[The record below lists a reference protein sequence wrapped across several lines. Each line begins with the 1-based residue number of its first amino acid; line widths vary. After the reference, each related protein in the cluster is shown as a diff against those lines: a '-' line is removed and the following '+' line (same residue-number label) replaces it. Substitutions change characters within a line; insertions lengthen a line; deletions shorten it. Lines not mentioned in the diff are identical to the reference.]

1 MQPGDYS
8 MFREAAVR
16 LKGDEGFR
24 SLATGFSRLPRQE
37 GRVVVIRSGTGR
49 VKIGILA
56 PAPL

>member
-1 MQPGDYS
+1 